1 MTTKEVVVSGAVGKQ
16 VYPVNGSSGKPSL
29 KGLLLCALSGRA
41 RVVIRD
47 GNASGEVRAQ
57 GSVGTSGGT
66 LPVILTEQGIRFDKG
81 MHVKVL
87 GTGATCYLYID

>member
-1 MTTKEVVVSGAVGKQ
+1 MVTKEVTVSGSVGKQ
-16 VYPVNGSSGKPSL
+16 VYPTSGNGKNVKL
-29 KGLLLCALSGRA
+29 KGFLLASLSAKA

-47 GNASGEVRAQ
+47 GHASGAIQYQ
-57 GSVGTSGGT
+57 GTCVSGGT
-66 LPVILTEQGIRFDKG
+66 LPVKLTKEGHRFDKG

>member
-1 MTTKEVVVSGAVGKQ
+1 MVTKEVTVSGAVGKQ
-16 VYPVNGSSGKPSL
+16 VYPTSGNGKNVSL
-29 KGLLLCALSGRA
+29 KGFLLCSLSAKA

-47 GNASGEVRAQ
+47 GNASGAVQYQ
-57 GSVGTSGGT
+57 GNAVSGGT
-66 LPVILTEQGIRFDKG
+66 LPVILTEEGHRFDKG